1 MDISALLPLILG
13 GNKDATALLA
23 AVNAIK
29 RNRGEV
35 KSASADDPPTDP
47 RAELL
52 KTVAGQSANP
62 EMITA
67 LTSMMSAQNGRTK
80 AQGFKPILP
89 FVCNDILGKMDKF
102 MSRQR

>member
-35 KSASADDPPTDP
+35 KSASADAPPTDP

-52 KTVAGQSANP
+52 KRLRGNP
-62 EMITA
+62 
-67 LTSMMSAQNGRTK
+67 RTRK
-80 AQGFKPILP
+80 
-89 FVCNDILGKMDKF
+89 
-102 MSRQR
+102 